1 MSFWFFYNSNCYI
14 HGQSWMRMQSSQ
26 NWSTITLIMHI
37 RVYCIRI
44 SLTLKLLLYLGSIE
58 VQVEVFVSTA
68 ASLRSR
74 FPTPSDCEGCCCYL
88 GGSLVFKVTRSCHLL
103 WNYPKNTGFSFF
115 SLKEKPWKGSCTLYN
130 LQSLVFTE
138 TEFTEPSHKR
148 HEVVIGQ

>member
-1 MSFWFFYNSNCYI
+1 MK
-14 HGQSWMRMQSSQ
+14 MQSSQ

-74 FPTPSDCEGCCCYL
+74 FPTPSDYEGCCCYL

-130 LQSLVFTE
+130 LQSLVFTL
-138 TEFTEPSHKR
+138 TEIYKTKPQKNEI
-148 HEVVIGQ
+148 VIGQ